1 MSFLTVKTPR
11 VADSPSGSLILA
23 FKRAVLDWMSDEGDK
38 ERVEEAPDNLSTKE
52 EKERCSG
59 SYCQAVGFLV
69 IKDDSISERP
79 G

>member
-1 MSFLTVKTPR
+1 VDAISLENGKENARKIAWIIIFFKVITVALK
-11 VADSPSGSLILA
+11 IM
-23 FKRAVLDWMSDEGDK
+23 KIKNGDG
-38 ERVEEAPDNLSTKE
+38 RG

>member
-1 MSFLTVKTPR
+1 
-11 VADSPSGSLILA
+11 
-23 FKRAVLDWMSDEGDK
+23 MSDHGDRIR
-38 ERVEEAPDNLSTKE
+38 ESLSTGGQGILSSSCFLGMALDNDRLSTKE

-59 SYCQAVGFLV
+59 SYCQAIGFLV

>member
-1 MSFLTVKTPR
+1 MEEVNSHCHT
-11 VADSPSGSLILA
+11 SLSESHS
-23 FKRAVLDWMSDEGDK
+23 LD
-38 ERVEEAPDNLSTKE
+38 EEAPDNLSTKE

-59 SYCQAVGFLV
+59 SYCQAIGFLV